1 MIGRAMM
8 SDFGSIRRRYRG
20 GHRWSTLQRGA
31 NNADYYYVARA
42 VRTEAGLKEKYVFP
56 KLARTNGK

>member
-20 GHRWSTLQRGA
+20 GHRWSTLQRGTHG
-31 NNADYYYVARA
+31 ADYYYVART
-42 VRTEAGLKEKYVFP
+42 VPTETGLKEKYVFL
-56 KLARTNGK
+56 KLASTNEK